1 MLFLI
6 LEEMLSAFHYW
17 VFVINGLYCVEVC
30 SFNGTSLMAQLVKK
44 LPDNSGDAKCWF
56 DSWVGKIPWRRKW
69 WPLQYPCLENSMDR
83 GVGGLQSMGSQS
95 QTKLSRHACAP
106 VPFIPILL
114 RVFYHNWVLNLVKSS
129 FCIYWGDYMIF
140 VLQFIS
146 VVYCILICGYWTTL
160 DIASLGQIPLDWK
173 VCPFNVLLKSVCWYV
188 IEDFC
193 DCVHQWYWHVVL
205 CVCVCVCVY
214 LVWFWYQGDS
224 GLMESSKAF
233 LPLCFCFC
241 FVLFW
246 NFQL

>member
-1 MLFLI
+1 MLIWLLGWEDP
-6 LEEMLSAFHYW
+6 LEKEMMTTPVSLPGKFHGQRSWWATVHGVTESDKTEQTCMHTCSLYTH
-17 VFVINGLYCVEVC
+17 FVE
-30 SFNGTSLMAQLVKK
+30 S
-44 LPDNSGDAKCWF
+44 
-56 DSWVGKIPWRRKW
+56 
-69 WPLQYPCLENSMDR
+69 
-83 GVGGLQSMGSQS
+83 
-95 QTKLSRHACAP
+95 
-106 VPFIPILL
+106 
-114 RVFYHNWVLNLVKSS
+114 FYHNWVLNLVKSS

-241 FVLFW
+241 FW
-246 NFQL
+246 KFQL